1 MKLTMEEMNELNLI
15 KNVTGYRYYIAA
27 LPEPLTVGWE
37 THTIAVYQK
46 VGTISRPIIT
56 ATDKKE
62 LASRMKAAL
71 ANMTFRFGEIMPY
84 LLNKAVGGNEFY
96 VTYCLEIGED
106 NPKVWYNLYRGGK
119 TISTMLDRETL
130 STLTHAL
137 ERVLA

>member
-15 KNVTGYRYYIAA
+15 KNVTGYRYCIAS
-27 LPEPLTVGWE
+27 LPEPLAVGWE
-37 THTIAVYQK
+37 THTIAVYQII
-46 VGTISRPIIT
+46 GAISRPIIT

-71 ANMTFRFGEIMPY
+71 ANMTFRFGEIMPH
-84 LLNKAVGGNEFY
+84 LLNNAIGGNDFY

-106 NPKVWYNLYRGGK
+106 NPKIWYNLRRGNK
-119 TISTMLDRETL
+119 IISTMLDRKTL